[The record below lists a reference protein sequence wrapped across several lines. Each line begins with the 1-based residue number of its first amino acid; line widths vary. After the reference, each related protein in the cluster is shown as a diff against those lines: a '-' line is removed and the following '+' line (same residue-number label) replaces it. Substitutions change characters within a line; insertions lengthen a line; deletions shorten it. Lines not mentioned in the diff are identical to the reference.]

1 MTYRGK
7 EVKRVVEPNENEWV
21 TIEPHSSIEHETRI
35 GGRYQLDADGE
46 YNISMQVLCT
56 LNATQLTILL
66 FQMSTHK
73 QLDVRQAF
81 TTVTLLFSLECL
93 QIYKVTGR

>member
-35 GGRYQLDADGE
+35 GGRYQLDGDGM
-46 YNISMQVLCT
+46 YNISMQVPCI
-56 LNATQLTILL
+56 LNVTQLTILL
-66 FQMSTHK
+66 S
-73 QLDVRQAF
+73 R
-81 TTVTLLFSLECL
+81 
-93 QIYKVTGR
+93 